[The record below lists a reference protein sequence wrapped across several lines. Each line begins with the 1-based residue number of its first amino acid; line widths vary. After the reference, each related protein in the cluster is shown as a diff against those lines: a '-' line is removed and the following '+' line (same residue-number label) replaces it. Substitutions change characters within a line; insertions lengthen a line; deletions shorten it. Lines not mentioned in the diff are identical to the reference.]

1 VSLDSYVD
9 VETRMRLFFEKFPS
23 GCLQSEVVR
32 DDGKSVTV
40 RGFAYRTPD
49 DPRPGVGHAEEVRG
63 DSQVNKRSAL
73 ENGETSAWGR
83 ALVAVG
89 FSPTLRVK
97 SLAEV
102 EQERSREHKPV
113 LTGSGRRDGL
123 ASRAQQDAIDQKAA
137 RKQLDLA
144 EILKREGGVDRL
156 DQLPATKVAAVV
168 SAIAAAP
175 AGCEVPVE

>member
-1 VSLDSYVD
+1 
-9 VETRMRLFFEKFPS
+9 
-23 GCLQSEVVR
+23 
-32 DDGKSVTV
+32 
-40 RGFAYRTPD
+40 
-49 DPRPGVGHAEEVRG
+49 
-63 DSQVNKRSAL
+63 
-73 ENGETSAWGR
+73 
-83 ALVAVG
+83 
-89 FSPTLRVK
+89 
-97 SLAEV
+97 
-102 EQERSREHKPV
+102 V